1 MPLFRLE
8 GDKLIIAQETN
19 VELEQHIEIW
29 IENSPWAIIQDELVL
44 WIDRQAS
51 AQDEE
56 GTIYPD
62 LLGVDSEGN
71 LVIVE
76 FKRGKT
82 PRTVVAQL
90 LEYAAWADDRSPEQI
105 HDLADAY
112 FDKRDEFRGKTF
124 SKAFREVF
132 DIPETDELP
141 PLKRKLRLFVV
152 AEEIQPRVAHVCRFL
167 RTSYKMDVSC
177 IAVSKFQTESGEEIV
192 STETKVGNE
201 EIVTP
206 KTRQQRTSETSRW
219 QGDKG
224 VRDVVLE
231 AVQEFTREDVNVE
244 FTTRDITMSILEK
257 YPNFNKNTVGA
268 QIMAGCPNHGSY
280 HNYSGNYKY
289 YWKIG
294 TGKYRLYDP
303 EKDNVDTNGETN

>member
-1 MPLFRLE
+1 MAIFRLE

-29 IENSPWAIIQDELVL
+29 IENSPWAVIQDELVL
-44 WIDRQAS
+44 WVDRQAS

-62 LLGVDSEGN
+62 LLGVDSEGS

-76 FKRGKT
+76 FKRGRT
-82 PRTVVAQL
+82 PRSVVAQL
-90 LEYAAWADDRSPEQI
+90 LEYASWASELSEEQI
-105 HDLADAY
+105 HETADAY
-112 FDKRDEFRGKTF
+112 FEKRDEFRGKTF
-124 SKAFREVF
+124 TEAFREVF

-152 AEEIQPRVAHVCRFL
+152 AEEIHPRVASVCRFL
-167 RTSYKMDVSC
+167 RTLYKMDVSC

-192 STETKVGNE
+192 STETKVGDE
-201 EIVTP
+201 DIVTP
-206 KTRQQRTSETSRW
+206 KTRQQRTSQTSQW
-219 QGDKG
+219 SGDKG

-231 AVQEFTREDVNVE
+231 TVQEFTKGDVNVE
-244 FTTRDITMSILEK
+244 FAPKQIATLVLEK
-257 YPNFNKNTVGA
+257 YPDFNRSTVTAQLGA
-268 QIMAGCPNHGSY
+268 ACPNHGGFRW
-280 HNYSGNYKY
+280 HSGKYKY

-303 EKDNVDTNGETN
+303 ERDEIQNDDE

>member
-1 MPLFRLE
+1 MPIFRLE

-29 IENSPWAIIQDELVL
+29 IENSPWAVIQDELVL

-71 LVIVE
+71 IVIVE

-90 LEYAAWADDRSPEQI
+90 LEYAAWADALQPEQI
-105 HDLADAY
+105 HDLADTY
-112 FDKRDEFRGKTF
+112 FEKRDEFRGKTF
-124 SKAFREVF
+124 PDAFREVF

-141 PLKRKLRLFVV
+141 SLKRKLRLFVI
-152 AEEIQPRVAHVCRFL
+152 AEEIQPRVASVCRFL
-167 RTSYKMDVSC
+167 RRSYKMDVSC
-177 IAVSKFQTESGEEIV
+177 ITVSKFQTESGDEIV

-201 EIVTP
+201 EITTL
-206 KTRQQRTSETSRW
+206 KTRQQRTSPGSQW
-219 QGDKG
+219 QGNKG
-224 VRDVVLE
+224 VREVVLE
-231 AVQEFTREDVNVE
+231 TVQEFTGGDVNVE
-244 FTTRDITMSILEK
+244 FTNKEIIAVILEK
-257 YPNFNKNTVGA
+257 YPDFNKNTVNL
-268 QIMAGCPNHGSY
+268 QIAAGCPNHGSY
-280 HNYSGNYKY
+280 RHHSGNYRY
-289 YWKIG
+289 YWKTGI
-294 TGKYRLYDP
+294 GKYRLYDP
-303 EKDNVDTNGETN
+303 ENDKIEE

>member
-1 MPLFRLE
+1 MAIFRLE

-29 IENSPWAIIQDELVL
+29 IENSPWAVIQDELVL

-56 GTIYPD
+56 GNIYPD

-82 PRTVVAQL
+82 PRSVVAQL
-90 LEYAAWADDRSPEQI
+90 LEYAAWADDLSSEQVS
-105 HDLADAY
+105 DLADTY
-112 FDKRDEFRGKTF
+112 FGNRDEFRGKTF
-124 SKAFREVF
+124 SEAFREVF

-141 PLKRKLRLFVV
+141 PLKRKLRLFVI
-152 AEEIQPRVAHVCRFL
+152 AEEIQPRVASVCRFL

-177 IAVSKFQTESGEEIV
+177 IAVSRFQTESGEEIV
-192 STETKVGNE
+192 STETKVGDE

-219 QGDKG
+219 QGDKR

-231 AVQEFTREDVNVE
+231 AVQEFTGEDVNVE
-244 FTTRDITMSILEK
+244 FTRRDITMSILEK

-268 QIMAGCPNHGSY
+268 QIVAACPNHGSY
-280 HNYSGNYKY
+280 HNYSGIYKY

-303 EKDNVDTNGETN
+303 EKDKIEE